1 MIKKQIPNA
10 ITCLNLL
17 CGCIG
22 IVYAFTDLTISSYM
36 IFLAC
41 VFDFLDGFAAR
52 LLKVSSPIGKEL
64 DSLADV
70 VTFGVL
76 PGLIVYNLIAAN
88 FIEETVNTSIST
100 NIYTFLPFISFSISI
115 FSAVRLAIFNL
126 DTRQSESFLGLPTP
140 ANALFFASFPLIINQ
155 YPNSAINSYLINP
168 YVLIGLSLFMSYML
182 VSGIPL
188 FALKFKNFGW
198 GANKIKYVFLACS
211 ALLFI
216 ILNVLSIPIII
227 FLYIILSI
235 IENKLN
241 FSS

>member
-1 MIKKQIPNA
+1 MIKKQIPNS

-41 VFDFLDGFAAR
+41 IFDFLDGFVAR

-76 PGLIVYNLIAAN
+76 PGLIVYNLITIDMLGCIP
-88 FIEETVNTSIST
+88 FSRNT
-100 NIYTFLPFISFSISI
+100 LPLGFAFFAFSISI

-140 ANALFFASFPLIINQ
+140 ANAIFFASFPLIINQ
-155 YPNSAINSYLINP
+155 SRNSEINNYISNP
-168 YVLIGLSLFMSYML
+168 YILIGISLFMSYML

-188 FALKFKNFGW
+188 FALKFKNFSW
-198 GANKIKYVFLACS
+198 GTNKVKYIFLICS
-211 ALLFI
+211 ASLFL
-216 ILNVLSIPIII
+216 ILNALSIPIII

-235 IENKLN
+235 AENKLN
-241 FSS
+241 F